1 MDTSVHGF
9 HSQRDLVVGLTFPR
23 GHKSGFDF
31 TVSEFSLSQISSQ
44 A

>member
-1 MDTSVHGF
+1 MDASVHGF
-9 HSQRDLVVGLTFPR
+9 HSQRDLVVGLTFSR

-31 TVSEFSLSQISSQ
+31 SVLKFFFSQISSQ